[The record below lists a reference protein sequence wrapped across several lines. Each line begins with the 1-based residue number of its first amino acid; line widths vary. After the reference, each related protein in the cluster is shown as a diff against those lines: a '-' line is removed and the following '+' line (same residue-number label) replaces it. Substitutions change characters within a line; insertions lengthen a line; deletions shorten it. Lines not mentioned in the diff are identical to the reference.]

1 MTNLRGKS
9 REYDSSSRESIYTFE
24 CSINGN
30 PRVLTYTI
38 GKREYFYSPLSDR
51 GKVEDIYSIHTDGDD
66 IWDQMSEA
74 ELSKLEIRLAGEAE
88 VFDFQEKVSRQFPYM
103 I

>member
-1 MTNLRGKS
+1 M
-9 REYDSSSRESIYTFE
+9 
-24 CSINGN
+24 
-30 PRVLTYTI
+30 
-38 GKREYFYSPLSDR
+38 
-51 GKVEDIYSIHTDGDD
+51 EDIYSIHTDGDD